1 MVIFFQNIG
10 DMSLAYQCLRLALAS
25 DNNHAEAYN
34 NLGVLE
40 MRKRRPDQVEQ
51 VFLSIKLTYQA
62 HDIPIGPRSYD

>member
-1 MVIFFQNIG
+1 
-10 DMSLAYQCLRLALAS
+10 MSLAYQCLRLALAS

-51 VFLSIKLTYQA
+51 VFLCIILYVRGPTLPTA
-62 HDIPIGPRSYD
+62 VCVLIGKINSGRNLV

>member
-1 MVIFFQNIG
+1 
-10 DMSLAYQCLRLALAS
+10 MSLAYQCLRLALAS

-51 VFLSIKLTYQA
+51 VFLYAKYRI
-62 HDIPIGPRSYD
+62 